1 MNTRI
6 VFLERDSVPVAFRK
20 PAFAHEWV
28 DFGHTHQ
35 SRVVERLVGAQ
46 IAVINKRRIGS
57 AELEALPGLRM
68 IALAATGSDN
78 IDLTACATR
87 GVVVSNVRGYA
98 LRSVPEH
105 VMALVLALSRRL
117 FEYVGDVRAGRWAT
131 APNFCFLDHPISD
144 LHGKTLVLVGAGA
157 LGEGVARLAQGFGME
172 VVRAERRGVPSPRPG
187 YRPFDDAL
195 ALADVVSVHCPLTT
209 ETRGLFDGR
218 SFSLMKPGAL
228 FINTARGGVVDD
240 QSLVNALK
248 AGTIAGA
255 AIDVL
260 TTEPPAADH
269 PLLAGDIPNLLIT
282 PHVAWA
288 SREAMESMAGQ
299 VIENIEAFVGGTP
312 RNRLV

>member
-1 MNTRI
+1 
-6 VFLERDSVPVAFRK
+6 
-20 PAFAHEWV
+20 
-28 DFGHTHQ
+28 
-35 SRVVERLVGAQ
+35 
-46 IAVINKRRIGS
+46 
-57 AELEALPGLRM
+57 
-68 IALAATGSDN
+68 
-78 IDLTACATR
+78 
-87 GVVVSNVRGYA
+87 
-98 LRSVPEH
+98 
-105 VMALVLALSRRL
+105 
-117 FEYVGDVRAGRWAT
+117 
-131 APNFCFLDHPISD
+131 
-144 LHGKTLVLVGAGA
+144 
-157 LGEGVARLAQGFGME
+157 
-172 VVRAERRGVPSPRPG
+172 
-187 YRPFDDAL
+187 
-195 ALADVVSVHCPLTT
+195 
-209 ETRGLFDGR
+209 
-218 SFSLMKPGAL
+218 MKPGAL